1 MVIVLRGNIGE
12 NETSRPIWYDEGD
25 CSNCGYLI
33 AASVEPG
40 LKIKTSNWTLKE
52 WCFTW
57 SSVWLHFLSWYQT
70 PLKCWSIIDL
80 KINFITC
87 TSHNQGL
94 GLEGILE
101 ADHQG
106 LSEGIDH
113 GEDHPDLDQLD
124 VGSARKGLAD
134 PEKTEE
140 RWKLMSF
147 VLH

>member
-1 MVIVLRGNIGE
+1 M
-12 NETSRPIWYDEGD
+12 
-25 CSNCGYLI
+25 
-33 AASVEPG
+33 
-40 LKIKTSNWTLKE
+40 
-52 WCFTW
+52 
-57 SSVWLHFLSWYQT
+57 SWYQT
-70 PLKCWSIIDL
+70 PLKCLSIIDL
-80 KINFITC
+80 QIFSVC

-140 RWKLMSF
+140 R
-147 VLH
+147 

>member
-1 MVIVLRGNIGE
+1 MKILYPKLV
-12 NETSRPIWYDEGD
+12 
-25 CSNCGYLI
+25 CFGY
-33 AASVEPG
+33 
-40 LKIKTSNWTLKE
+40 
-52 WCFTW
+52 
-57 SSVWLHFLSWYQT
+57 HFLENL
-70 PLKCWSIIDL
+70 PIIDL

-140 RWKLMSF
+140 R
-147 VLH
+147 